1 MSQTSHLKS
10 TSITNLDATPY
21 VQNTSGEGAQGF
33 LRVVNDYETPLAAD
47 ATGSTYQ
54 ILRVRSN
61 VKLKHLY
68 FESQAQGAGAVA
80 ERVLRGAVA
89 AGRHEQGGE
98 RDAERGRQYREILC
112 VELADPLDV
121 KRPLRLGDLCSRPAD
136 ELAELHLREPGGLAQ
151 PGDVPGHG
159 LVDGDLP
166 GGGFRAVSV
175 LCVRVHAESVADALS
190 PGLAARSA

>member
-33 LRVVNDYETPLAAD
+33 LRVVNDYATPLAAD

-68 FESQAQGAGAVA
+68 FESQAQGAGAIEVGLSYSDSTIDGTA
-80 ERVLRGAVA
+80 PANQGAVINASLFATEFSIASAVTQEDLLTMAGTAAWTSTLANEPLWQA
-89 AGRHEQGGE
+89 AGLSS
-98 RDAERGRQYREILC
+98 D
-112 VELADPLDV
+112 
-121 KRPLRLGDLCSRPAD
+121 
-136 ELAELHLREPGGLAQ
+136 PGGCFDIVCTVNTSAITTGTGQIKLEAQ
-151 PGDVPGHG
+151 FVI
-159 LVDGDLP
+159 
-166 GGGFRAVSV
+166 
-175 LCVRVHAESVADALS
+175 
-190 PGLAARSA
+190 